1 MNDILLGVI
10 TFGIFALRLLAI
22 LLLILVWVKNLTE
35 SDRDPNHIYNIFWE
49 EAGYRGDKI
58 TSVLGGLLLFIAFS
72 YPDADIEVL
81 ILCAVFSV
89 VCGLYHSSVYRG
101 YAIITG
107 KMKVAGVAALCMLTA
122 VSFLVRY
129 QALSSFYIIF
139 CVASIG
145 AAWGSYAVYRR
156 AYLIRL
162 ERVVWRVKNQTKPP
176 LVS

>member
-10 TFGIFALRLLAI
+10 TFGIFALCLLAI
-22 LLLILVWVKNLTE
+22 LLLIPVWVKNLTE

-139 CVASIG
+139 
-145 AAWGSYAVYRR
+145 
-156 AYLIRL
+156 
-162 ERVVWRVKNQTKPP
+162 
-176 LVS
+176 